1 MDGTEGKSRMVH
13 VRQKDIAKILEVSRV
28 TVSKALNNA
37 TDISAEMKQKVKKLA
52 DELGYIPHHHARTLH
67 LNKTNTVGV
76 VVPDVSNSFFSFTVH
91 GIMDSAAQ
99 NGYHVILTD
108 SREDPAIERQNILT
122 LLSMRVDGLLV
133 AISKDTIDRG
143 IFETIAKFKTPMVFF
158 DRAIEDLGFSSVGID
173 DRLAAAT
180 VVEYAIQCGYKKIAH
195 LAGSQ
200 KIAIGRDRYTGYL
213 DILKKY
219 NIPVRNDW
227 IIEGSFDRESGYLG
241 FNKLYKPDD
250 CPEVIFAANDGIA
263 MGAYK
268 AIKEKGMR
276 IPDDFGVIALG
287 HADFAEIVSPSL
299 TISASPPVIIGKTAM
314 DLLEKE
320 IREHESRYPQ
330 KILLNTHL
338 IINESI
344 LERKN

>member
-1 MDGTEGKSRMVH
+1 MESTEGRSRMAH
-13 VRQKDIAKILEVSRV
+13 VRQKDIAEILKVSRI
-28 TVSKALNNA
+28 TVSKALNDA
-37 TDISAEMKQKVKKLA
+37 TDISVAMKQKVKKLA
-52 DELGYIPHHHARTLH
+52 GELGYIPHHHARTLH

-99 NGYHVILTD
+99 NGYQIILTV

-133 AISKDTIDRG
+133 AISKDTIDRE
-143 IFETIAKFKTPMVFF
+143 IFETITKFKTPMVFF
-158 DRAIEDLGFSSVGID
+158 DRAIEGLGFSSVGIN

-180 VVEYAIQCGYKKIAH
+180 VVEYAIRCGYRKIAH

-200 KIAIGRDRYTGYL
+200 KLAIGRDRCAGYL
-213 DILKKY
+213 DMLKKY

-263 MGAYK
+263 LGAYK

-276 IPDDFGVIALG
+276 VPDDFGVIALG

-299 TISASPPVIIGKTAM
+299 TVAASPPVIIGQTAM
-314 DLLEKE
+314 DLLAKE
-320 IREHESRYPQ
+320 IRDNESRHPQ
-330 KILLNTHL
+330 KILLKTQL
-338 IINESI
+338 IINESL
-344 LERKN
+344 LEKN

>member
-1 MDGTEGKSRMVH
+1 MVH
-13 VRQKDIAKILEVSRV
+13 VRQKDIAEILKVSRI

-37 TDISAEMKQKVKKLA
+37 PDISAEMKKKVKQVA
-52 DELGYIPHHHARTLH
+52 GELGYIPHHHARTLH

-76 VVPDVSNSFFSFTVH
+76 IVPDVSNSFFSFTIH

-99 NGYHVILTD
+99 NGYHIILTV
-108 SREDPAIERQNILT
+108 SREDPAIEKENILT
-122 LLSMRVDGLLV
+122 LLSMRVDGLLI
-133 AISKDTIDRG
+133 AISKDTVDTK
-143 IFETIAKFKTPMVFF
+143 IFQTIAKFKTPMVFF
-158 DRAIEDLGFSSVGID
+158 DRAIEGLGFSSVGID

-200 KIAIGRDRYTGYL
+200 KIAIGRDRCAGYL
-213 DILKKY
+213 DMLKKY

-227 IIEGSFDRESGYLG
+227 IIEGGFDRNSGYTG
-241 FNKLYKPDD
+241 FKKLYKRDD

-299 TISASPPVIIGKTAM
+299 TVSASPPVILGKTAM
-314 DLLEKE
+314 DLLAKE
-320 IREHESRYPQ
+320 IEENESRYTQ
-330 KILLNTHL
+330 KILLNTQL
-338 IINESI
+338 LINESI
-344 LERKN
+344 LKR